1 MPNDKP
7 LKIFSKSGKRLKDEE
22 KRMNE
27 MNKSMEEAARDYL
40 SGFPRGFMRDVS
52 GVFDSD
58 ERLVNKAAKAKLK
71 EDRRKIRKRMYGD

>member
-1 MPNDKP
+1 MSNDKP

-27 MNKSMEEAARDYL
+27 MNKSLEEAAIDYL
-40 SGFPRGFMRDVS
+40 NGFPRGFMRDVS

-58 ERLVNKAAKAKLK
+58 ERLVNKAARALLK
-71 EDRRKIRKRMYGD
+71 ENRRKNRKRVYGD